1 MGKFKYKIKEAEI
14 GDVDV
19 TGGKKT
25 TVTDIDP
32 ETGRITWDV
41 DEIPDFEGTFERFYE
56 LRQFLSQ
63 LSIQA
68 KDEVISKIK
77 DRVIKDF
84 NSFRTHLRKNYP
96 EEYRRS
102 KINEDEIDEISTTG
116 GSATFTPGT
125 GMNYATPYAFSGKKK
140 YKYKDG
146 GIYTKKFGYKLVPDK
161 IKGSGL
167 EVKQLF
173 EAAQTPEEFQKE
185 RIAAFDTVESEINDI
200 YKMLSNAKNETSD
213 YYSEN
218 PGSYDVLKPTD
229 LILDYLKD
237 IKTLLQDNR

>member
-14 GDVDV
+14 GDIDV

-32 ETGRITWDV
+32 ITGKISWDV
-41 DEIPDFEGTFERFYE
+41 DEIPDISGTFERFYE
-56 LRQFLSQ
+56 LRQFLTA
-63 LSIQA
+63 LSTKA

-96 EEYRRS
+96 EEYKRA
-102 KINEDEIDEISTTG
+102 KLNEEDIDEISTTG

-125 GMNYATPYAFSGKKK
+125 GMNYATPYAFGGKKK

-146 GIYTKKFGYKLVPDK
+146 GIYTKKFGYKLVPNK

-173 EAAQTPEEFQKE
+173 EAAQTPEEFQSE
-185 RIAAFDTVESEINDI
+185 RIAAFDTVEKEINDI
-200 YKMLSNAKNETSD
+200 YKMLSNAKNETSG
-213 YYSEN
+213 YYNEN
-218 PGSYDVLKPTD
+218 PGTYDVLKPTD

-237 IKTLLQDNR
+237 IKTLLQGNE